1 MLNHFEPVGV
11 PLYVDQH
18 GKIRVI
24 GTRVLLEL
32 VIQAFRS
39 GDTPEAIVDNYPT
52 LNLADVYAVL
62 TWYLHH
68 MDEADTYVKL
78 SEEAVNRIQDE
89 VESGY
94 SPERKAFHARLRAL
108 QVLKQRAS

>member
-18 GKIRVI
+18 GKIRVR

-52 LNLADVYAVL
+52 LSLADVYAIL
-62 TWYLHH
+62 SWYLLHT
-68 MDEADTYVKL
+68 DEADSYVKAA
-78 SEEAVNRIQDE
+78 EDAVNQIQDE

-94 SPERKAFHARLRAL
+94 SPERKAFHARLRSL
-108 QVLKQRAS
+108 QYRLMS